1 MGGQAPTR
9 VSQPKHGWAAQTLR
23 LLAHGTN
30 AVYNGSIRA
39 QPPADRSMRI
49 LLIHQN
55 FPGQYKHLAP
65 KLAELGHQVVALTPK
80 VQKPVK
86 WQGVN
91 IIPYAIRGSSTAN
104 LHPWLIDFETKV
116 LRGQSCYAAAR
127 DLRKRGFTPDVIL
140 AHHGWGESMFLKD
153 VWPEARL
160 GLYCELYHLTTKEF
174 TNFDPEFA
182 KDDLETDALRIRMK
196 NLNNRLHAEVMDAGI
211 SPTAFQASTFPD
223 SYQSRLTVAHDGI
236 DTAVVKP
243 DPEAALEITGGKVV
257 TRDDEV
263 ITFINRNLEPY
274 RGYHVFM
281 RALPELLKRRKNAHV
296 VILGGDGTS
305 YGAKPPQGKTWK
317 QIFVDEV
324 RGRIPTPHWNRVHFL
339 GRVPYDRFLSMMQ
352 ISRVHV
358 YLTYPFVLSWSLLEA
373 MSAGAAIVASDTAPV
388 KEVMTE
394 GETGQ
399 MVDFFDQATLIE
411 RISELLDDPETRAQ
425 LGSTAR
431 ELVRSKYDLRSVCLP
446 QHLDW
451 VAQLGDMPSRPVS
464 D

>member
-1 MGGQAPTR
+1 MGRKNYGGGYM
-9 VSQPKHGWAAQTLR
+9 K
-23 LLAHGTN
+23 
-30 AVYNGSIRA
+30 
-39 QPPADRSMRI
+39 I

-65 KLAELGHQVVALTPK
+65 ALVAQGHEVVALTCK
-80 VQKPVK
+80 VKEPQT
-86 WQGVN
+86 WQGVR
-91 IIPYAIRGSSTAN
+91 IVPYEIHGASTPKI
-104 LHPWLIDFETKV
+104 HPWLADFETKI
-116 LRGQSCYAAAR
+116 LRGTSCYRGAA
-127 DLRKRGFTPDVIL
+127 DLKAQGFEPDVIC

-153 VWPEARL
+153 VWPKARL
-160 GLYCELYHLTTKEF
+160 GLYCELYHLTSHPF
-174 TNFDPEFA
+174 VDFDPEFRSRNPTGD
-182 KDDLETDALRIRMK
+182 KLRIRMK
-196 NLNNRLHAEVMDAGI
+196 NLNNRLHEEVMDAGI
-211 SPTAFQASTFPD
+211 SPTRFQASTFPD
-223 SYQSRLTVAHDGI
+223 HWQSRLTVAHDGI
-236 DTAVVKP
+236 DTDLVQP
-243 DPEAALEITGGKVV
+243 NPAARLKIDDSLTLS
-257 TRDDEV
+257 RDDEV